1 MKNIAIIL
9 ASGVGERSGLDI
21 PKQFVK
27 IGGKTV
33 LEHTIAIFDAH
44 PQIDEIIIVTN
55 KNYIDEVKE
64 IANLFQKNICVAE
77 GGETRRES
85 SFKGLCQI
93 KEEDAKVLIHDA
105 VRPFLNKK
113 IIDNCLEALDKYD
126 AVYVDVKSADTII
139 KINEESLIE
148 DIPNRN
154 SLRRG
159 QTPQAFKLNV
169 IRQAHEFAIKEKNI
183 NVTDDCGLIIKFNLG
198 KVFVV
203 DGDDYNMKITYPID
217 VAIADKLFQLNTE
230 DANNEDLRGLSDK
243 VIVIFGG
250 TEGIG
255 KSITEIS
262 EQYKARVYSCSRK
275 TGVDISDSI
284 SVKKFFDSI
293 VQKEGK
299 IDYVINT
306 AGVLNVGKVYERTF
320 EDIQKEININYFGS
334 INVAKNAYE
343 YLKKS
348 CGSLLLFA
356 SSSYTRG
363 RAEYA
368 IYSSTKAAIVNLT
381 QALAEEWSV
390 DNIKIN
396 VINPQRTATQ
406 MRLQNF
412 GEEPIESLITPEKV
426 AKKSLSVLLSDL
438 NGQVVNVRK
447 DD

>member
-77 GGETRRES
+77 VGETRRES

-126 AVYVDVKSADTII
+126 AVDVAVKSADTII

-217 VAIADKLFQLNTE
+217 VAIADKLFQLKTE

>member
-33 LEHTIAIFDAH
+33 LEHTMGVFDTH
-44 PQIDEIIIVTN
+44 PKIDEIIIVTN
-55 KNYIDEVKE
+55 KNYIEEVKG
-64 IANLFQKNICVAE
+64 IAELFQKNICVTE

-93 KEEDAKVLIHDA
+93 KDEDAKVLIHDA

-113 IIDNCLEALDKYD
+113 IIDDCLEALDKYD
-126 AVYVDVKSADTII
+126 AVDVAVKSADTII
-139 KINEESLIE
+139 KINEESIIE

-217 VAIADKLFQLNTE
+217 VAIADKLFQLKTE
-230 DANNEDLRGLSDK
+230 EANNEDLRGLSDK

-250 TEGIG
+250 TDGIG

-262 EQYKARVYSCSRK
+262 EQYNARVYSCSRK
-275 TGVDISDSI
+275 TGVDVSDSI

-293 VQKEGK
+293 VQKEGR

-306 AGVLNVGKVYERTF
+306 AGVLNVGKVCERTF
-320 EDIQKEININYFGS
+320 EDIQKEISINYFGS

-381 QALAEEWSV
+381 QALAEEWSG

-396 VINPQRTATQ
+396 VMNPQRTATK
-406 MRLQNF
+406 MRFQNF

-438 NGQVVNVRK
+438 NGQVINVRK
-447 DD
+447 DE